1 MVNCNLQLSM
11 DNGQLEIGKN
21 RQLMILHN
29 GVSELSGQSG
39 GPRQFRVY
47 WQTRV
52 SGQTGVSEYIPG
64 LFL

>member
-29 GVSELSGQSG
+29 GVS
-39 GPRQFRVY
+39 
-47 WQTRV
+47 
-52 SGQTGVSEYIPG
+52 GQTGVSEYIPG